1 MTLNNT
7 TNNEGSK
14 AFNPG
19 VFSLLLSAVS
29 RNENWFPQL
38 KTFSCG
44 NLNNILIKQQKNYSL
59 CQSFVIK
66 QATGNCFPSPY
77 YYY

>member
-29 RNENWFPQL
+29 RNENWFPQR
-38 KTFSCG
+38 

-66 QATGNCFPSPY
+66 QATGNCFPSSY

>member
-1 MTLNNT
+1 MKGARHLTPVYSAYCSVQSVEMKTAL
-7 TNNEGSK
+7 GSSK
-14 AFNPG
+14 N
-19 VFSLLLSAVS
+19 V
-29 RNENWFPQL
+29 
-38 KTFSCG
+38 FSCG